1 MGLLGWV
8 SKKVVVSQGSPPIV
22 NVSGLETISRLG
34 TFGRSQKIR
43 RCAGFSLLV
52 AGFAASIFKA
62 ALLEA

>member
-8 SKKVVVSQGSPPIV
+8 SKKVVVSQGPIF

-34 TFGRSQKIR
+34 NFGRSQKIR